1 MATINQEIDFETAE
15 ILAALYEVSVEREI
29 TEEERL
35 LEEIIDDEE
44 SLKPRPPV
52 VTVMGHVD
60 HGKTSL
66 LDRIRQSDVASGE
79 AGVLLSI

>member
-1 MATINQEIDFETAE
+1 MHRSPAELLKKLMELGTMATINQEIDFETAE

-44 SLKPRPPV
+44 SLK
-52 VTVMGHVD
+52 T
-60 HGKTSL
+60 TS
-66 LDRIRQSDVASGE
+66 SGSNSNG
-79 AGVLLSI
+79 AC